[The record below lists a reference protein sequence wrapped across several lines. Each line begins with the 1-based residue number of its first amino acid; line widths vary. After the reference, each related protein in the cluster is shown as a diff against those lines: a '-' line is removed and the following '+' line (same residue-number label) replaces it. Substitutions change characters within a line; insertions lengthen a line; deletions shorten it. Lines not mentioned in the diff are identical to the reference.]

1 MKTVFSIKRLVK
13 SNNKRMNK
21 YEKNFIISINFIMDD
36 IISKVNNNMNNYKIY
51 FDDNEKFKE
60 IIFNL
65 TFYEINIFVELFLT
79 NGIKKHL
86 IENMCYHKKHDIT
99 NTNNSELIN
108 LRTFLN
114 NDININSSYILTN
127 MIYLEIFL
135 KIKNEN
141 YKAVSLSF

>member
-1 MKTVFSIKRLVK
+1 
-13 SNNKRMNK
+13 MNK
-21 YEKNFIISINFIMDD
+21 YEKNFIISINFIMDE
-36 IISKVNNNMNNYKIY
+36 IIFKVKNNMDYYINY
-51 FDDNEKFKE
+51 FDDDIKFKE

-65 TFYEINIFVELFLT
+65 TFYEINIYVELFLT
-79 NGIKKHL
+79 DGIKNHL

-99 NTNNSELIN
+99 HTNNSELIN
-108 LRTFLN
+108 LATFLN
-114 NDININSSYILTN
+114 NDININCSYILTN

>member
-1 MKTVFSIKRLVK
+1 
-13 SNNKRMNK
+13 MNK
-21 YEKNFIISINFIMDD
+21 YEKNFIISINFIMDE
-36 IISKVNNNMNNYKIY
+36 IIFKVKNNMDYYINY
-51 FDDNEKFKE
+51 FDDDIKFKE

-65 TFYEINIFVELFLT
+65 TFYEIKFFVELFLT
-79 NGIKKHL
+79 DGIKNHL

-99 NTNNSELIN
+99 HTNNSDLIN
-108 LRTFLN
+108 LETFLN
-114 NDININSSYILTN
+114 NDININCSYILTN